1 MHIRVGYDIV
11 YDCPAPTPIFL
22 LLSVRPERVADLVT
36 PEIMTVNPAVPTHRF
51 SDAFGNVAHRL
62 VAPAGPIRFSA
73 DFIVADSGQPDPVCL
88 DAVEHPIADLP
99 DEVLPF
105 LLPSRYCD
113 VDRLSWMAWNEF
125 GAALRGWALVQ
136 AICDY
141 THQRIEFGYHH
152 ARATRTAFEAHDERV
167 GVCRDFAHLAITLC
181 RCMHLPA
188 RYCTGYLGD
197 IGVEV
202 HGVMDFS
209 AWFEVWLGGAW
220 RTFDA
225 RHNVPRIGRIAMAH
239 GRDAVDAA
247 ISTSFGQTG
256 LGRFDVIAEE
266 VSDGSDTQWRPL
278 PPNQARQV
286 SSAEPRLAVSGA
298 SQGS

>member
-22 LLSVRPERVADLVT
+22 LLSVRPERFPDLVT
-36 PEIMTVNPAVPTHRF
+36 PQVMSVEPAVPVHRF
-51 SDAFGNVAHRL
+51 RDAFGNVADRL
-62 VAPAGPIRFSA
+62 VAPAGPVRFSA
-73 DFIVADSGQPDPVCL
+73 DFIVDDSGAPDPVCK
-88 DAVEHPIADLP
+88 DAIEHPIADLP
-99 DEVLPF
+99 DEVLTF

-113 VDRLSWMAWNEF
+113 VDRLSEFAWSQF
-125 GAALRGWALVQ
+125 GASLRGWDLVQ

-141 THQRIEFGYHH
+141 THERIEFGYHH
-152 ARATRTAFEAHDERV
+152 ARATRTAFEAHDERI

-181 RCMHLPA
+181 RCMHIPA
-188 RYCTGYLGD
+188 RYCTGYLPD
-197 IGVEV
+197 IGVEA
-202 HGVMDFS
+202 HDAMDFS

-225 RHNVPRIGRIAMAH
+225 RHNTPRIGRIVMAH

-256 LGRFDVIAEE
+256 LSRFVIIAEQVGE
-266 VSDGSDTQWRPL
+266 PAGSGG
-278 PPNQARQV
+278 PPPAADQSRQV

>member
-11 YDCPAPTPIFL
+11 YDCPAPTPILL

-36 PEIMTVNPAVPTHRF
+36 PEIMTLEPPVNCRRF
-51 SDAFGNVAHRL
+51 LDPFGNIAHRL
-62 VAPAGPIRFSA
+62 VAPAGPMRFSA
-73 DFIVADSGQPDPVCL
+73 DFIIADSGQPDPVCP
-88 DAVEHPIADLP
+88 DAVEHPIDDLP

-113 VDRLSWMAWNEF
+113 VDRLSWLAWSLF
-125 GAALRGWALVQ
+125 GNSGLGWPLV
-136 AICDY
+136 ATICDY
-141 THQRIEFGYHH
+141 VHERLEFGYHH
-152 ARATRTAFEAHDERV
+152 ARATRTAFEAHEERV
-167 GVCRDFAHLAITLC
+167 GVCRDFAHLAITFC
-181 RCMHLPA
+181 RAMHIPA

-197 IGVEV
+197 IGVPP

-225 RHNVPRIGRIAMAH
+225 RHNVPRIGRIVVAH

-247 ISTSFGQTG
+247 ISTSFRQTG
-256 LGRFDVIAEE
+256 LARFDVIAEE
-266 VSDGSDTQWRPL
+266 VAENPGAEW
-278 PPNQARQV
+278 PPTGLDQSRQV

-298 SQGS
+298 SQAS